1 VGIRRTKHAVYELK
15 YHLVWVPKYRAQ
27 VLGGEERHYLKEVF
41 KGIAEEYEF
50 QIDTME
56 VMSDHVHIFIE
67 TPPSYAPAKVVQIMK
82 SISAKELYKRYPE
95 LRKKMWSGAIW
106 GEGYFVRSVGDV
118 VTSEVIR
125 KYINYQQ
132 NEDKPSQSKMF

>member
-1 VGIRRTKHAVYELK
+1 MGIRRTKHAVYELK
-15 YHLVWVPKYRAQ
+15 YHLVWVPKYRARI
-27 VLGGEERHYLKEVF
+27 LGVEEKQYMKKVF
-41 KGIAEEYEF
+41 KEIAEEYEF
-50 QIDTME
+50 NIDTME
-56 VMSDHVHIFIE
+56 VMEDHVHVFIE
-67 TPPSYAPAKVVQIMK
+67 APPSYAPARVVQIMK

-106 GEGYFVRSVGDV
+106 EEGYFVRSVGDV

-132 NEDKPSQSKMF
+132 NEDKPNQSKMF

>member
-1 VGIRRTKHAVYELK
+1 MGTKISCKHNGGGRRK
-15 YHLVWVPKYRAQ
+15 
-27 VLGGEERHYLKEVF
+27 YLKEVF
-41 KGIAEEYEF
+41 KEIAEAYEF
-50 QIDTME
+50 NIDTME
-56 VMSDHVHIFIE
+56 VMADHVHLFIE
-67 TPPSYAPAKVVQIMK
+67 APPAYAPARVAQIMK
-82 SISAKELYKRYPE
+82 SISAKELYKRFPE

-106 GEGYFVRSVGDV
+106 GEGYFVRSVGDA

>member
-1 VGIRRTKHAVYELK
+1 MGIRRTKHAVYELK
-15 YHLVWVPKYRAQ
+15 YHLVWVPKYRARI
-27 VLGGEERHYLKEVF
+27 LGAEEKQYLKKVF
-41 KGIAEEYEF
+41 KEIAEEYEF

-56 VMSDHVHIFIE
+56 VMSDHVHVFIE
-67 TPPSYAPAKVVQIMK
+67 APPSYAPARVVQIIK
-82 SISAKELYKRYPE
+82 SISAKELYKKYPE

-106 GEGYFVRSVGDV
+106 EEGYFVRSVGDV

-132 NEDKPSQSKMF
+132 NEDKPSQSKLF

>member
-1 VGIRRTKHAVYELK
+1 MGIRRTKHAVYELK
-15 YHLVWVPKYRAQ
+15 YHRAWVPKYRARI
-27 VLGGEERHYLKEVF
+27 LGVEEKQYLKKVIKE
-41 KGIAEEYEF
+41 IAEEYEF
-50 QIDTME
+50 HIDTME
-56 VMSDHVHIFIE
+56 VMSDHVHVFIE
-67 TPPSYAPAKVVQIMK
+67 APPSYAPARVVQIMK

-106 GEGYFVRSVGDV
+106 EEGYFVRSVGDV

-132 NEDKPSQSKMF
+132 NEDKPSQSKLF